1 MIHPN
6 SMECSVVFSL
16 SGADSGVSSEETV
29 NTSKGE
35 MEEEEEDASRTGQGK
50 GFEPLDFLVEKA

>member
-1 MIHPN
+1 
-6 SMECSVVFSL
+6 MECSVVFSL

-35 MEEEEEDASRTGQGK
+35 MEEEDASRTGQGK

>member
-1 MIHPN
+1 M
-6 SMECSVVFSL
+6 FSL